1 MIYTENLL
9 KFTLNN
15 YQFLDKKNFMKPIQ
29 SLFLLAFTVFC
40 FNSVSAQYGNGYNNG
55 GYGGG
60 GGYGNNGYGRGS
72 GMGMDRSM
80 MGGPQGNTSKPK
92 EIPPEET
99 AAKIVEQM
107 KPVLNLDELQA
118 IAITNVFTDSMKEQG
133 ILLKNES
140 SSQDE
145 KMEQIKALRESTT
158 KKATAFLNPDQVEK
172 YTAFMADF
180 KEIKKT
186 SKSKK
191 KKDSKDKDTKE
202 VKEDTE
208 TKKIEE

>member
-15 YQFLDKKNFMKPIQ
+15 YQFKIKTFFMKPTQ
-29 SLFLLAFTVFC
+29 SLFLLVFTLFC
-40 FNSVSAQYGNGYNNG
+40 FNFASAQYGNGYNNG
-55 GYGGG
+55 YGG
-60 GGYGNNGYGRGS
+60 GGYGNGYGRGG

-80 MGGPQGNTSKPK
+80 MSGPQPNTSKPK
-92 EIPPEET
+92 ETPPEEM

-107 KPVLNLDELQA
+107 KPVVNLDELQA
-118 IAITNVFTDSMKEQG
+118 IAIANVFADSMREQG

-140 SSQDE
+140 SSQDQ
-145 KMEQIKALRESTT
+145 KVEQIKALRESTT
-158 KKATAFLNPDQVEK
+158 KKINSFLNPDQIEK

-180 KEIKKT
+180 KEIKKP

-202 VKEDTE
+202 VKEETE
-208 TKKIEE
+208 ATQIQE

>member
-1 MIYTENLL
+1 
-9 KFTLNN
+9 
-15 YQFLDKKNFMKPIQ
+15 MKPIQ
-29 SLFLLAFTVFC
+29 SLFLLVFTLFC

-55 GYGGG
+55 YGG
-60 GGYGNNGYGRGS
+60 GGYGGNGYGRGG

-92 EIPPEET
+92 EVPVEET

-107 KPVLNLDELQA
+107 KPVVNLDELQA

-145 KMEQIKALRESTT
+145 KLEQIKALRESTT
-158 KKATAFLNPDQVEK
+158 KKITAFLNPDQIEK

-180 KEIKKT
+180 KEIKKP

-191 KKDSKDKDTKE
+191 KKDSKENKDTKD
-202 VKEDTE
+202 VKEDIE
-208 TKKIEE
+208 TKEIKE

>member
-1 MIYTENLL
+1 
-9 KFTLNN
+9 
-15 YQFLDKKNFMKPIQ
+15 MKAIQ
-29 SLFLLAFTVFC
+29 SLFLLVFTLIC

-55 GYGGG
+55 YGGG
-60 GGYGNNGYGRGS
+60 NGYGNNGYGRGG

-92 EIPPEET
+92 ETPPEEN
-99 AAKIVEQM
+99 AARIVEQM
-107 KPVLNLDELQA
+107 KPVVNLDELQA
-118 IAITNVFTDSMKEQG
+118 IAIANVFTDSMKEQG

-145 KMEQIKALRESTT
+145 KLEQIKALRESTT
-158 KKATAFLNPDQVEK
+158 KKITAFLNPDQIEK
-172 YTAFMADF
+172 YTTFMAEF
-180 KEIKKT
+180 KELKKP

-191 KKDSKDKDTKE
+191 KKDSKENKDTKE

-208 TKKIEE
+208 ATKIKE

>member
-15 YQFLDKKNFMKPIQ
+15 YQFKIKTFFMKPTQ
-29 SLFLLAFTVFC
+29 SLFLLVFTLFC
-40 FNSVSAQYGNGYNNG
+40 FNFASAQYGNGYNS
-55 GYGGG
+55 GYGG
-60 GGYGNNGYGRGS
+60 GGYGNGYGRGG

-80 MGGPQGNTSKPK
+80 MSGPQPNTSKPK
-92 EIPPEET
+92 ETPPEEM

-107 KPVLNLDELQA
+107 KPVVNLDELQA
-118 IAITNVFTDSMKEQG
+118 IAIANVFTDSMKEQG

-145 KMEQIKALRESTT
+145 KVEQMKALRESTT
-158 KKATAFLNPDQVEK
+158 KKITAFLNPDQVEK

-180 KEIKKT
+180 KEIKKP

-202 VKEDTE
+202 VKEETE
-208 TKKIEE
+208 TTKVQE